1 MSWTCV
7 GSVFRSPVKIF
18 NNPIEPSAKVIFG
31 PSLNVMQKKFLGSL
45 MASFYAYGT
54 ASTNNNF
61 DVFKLFFVSEVSF
74 SIKTRST
81 TIGLLRFFCQD
92 CFYSF
97 LHKKKEIMMISTN
110 KNVEHVL

>member
-45 MASFYAYGT
+45 VASFNSYST
-54 ASTNNNF
+54 ASTNNN
-61 DVFKLFFVSEVSF
+61 VM
-74 SIKTRST
+74 
-81 TIGLLRFFCQD
+81 G
-92 CFYSF
+92 
-97 LHKKKEIMMISTN
+97 KKKLEKLIHNFIAGRLSRKKA
-110 KNVEHVL
+110 KNIQAL